1 MCGIVGFLDPAVNSE
16 STQVIQSMMDSI
28 KHRGPDDQNHYVK
41 PEHGLA
47 FGHVRLSIIDIS
59 NGAQPMFSPDGR
71 YVMIYNGEVYNF
83 LELRQLL
90 HQKGH
95 KLKTY
100 SDTEVILHMYME
112 FGKDMLNQ
120 LNGMFSFAIYDH
132 EERTTFIA
140 RDHFGVKP
148 FYYYQ
153 KDNFFAFGSEIK
165 ALLKHPKI
173 QARRND
179 KNLHEYLTFQMILG
193 NESLFD
199 NIHKLEPAHYMVVK
213 DGKIIENKEYWKPEY
228 NIDENKTEE
237 EFADELL
244 LLLQNSL
251 SIQIRSDVPLGAYLS
266 GGIDSSLVSVL
277 ASKFYFGQLK
287 TFTGGFKLSQDYDET
302 RYAKIVSDSI
312 NSHHFE
318 IFPEAHDFTDTFEKL
333 VYHMDEPGAGPGLFP
348 QFMVSKLAAE
358 QVKVV
363 LGGQGGDEIFGGYAR
378 YAVAYL
384 EQCLKGA
391 IFESQE
397 EGSHVVTLNSI
408 IENLPMLKQYLPMMK
423 NQFAGGMFDAMDKRY
438 YRLIDRS
445 PNLHKMYDG
454 DFLNQ
459 RNEENIAGKFEKIFN
474 DVETSSYFNKMTYYD
489 MKTLLPSLLQVED
502 RVSMAVSLESRVPI
516 LDRRIVELAASMPPT
531 MKFAGGRTKH
541 MLIESVKNVLPK
553 EIINRKD
560 KMGFPTPL
568 NEWIAGPIKE
578 YVLDILH
585 SQAARERGM
594 YKLDDIEKSL
604 HGSPKFSRDLWGMLN
619 VELWHRTFIDN

>member
-1 MCGIVGFLDPAVNSE
+1 MCGIVGFLDSEINNE
-16 STQVIQSMMDSI
+16 STGVIKSMMNSI
-28 KHRGPDDQNHYVK
+28 KHRGPDDQNHYVN
-41 PEHGLA
+41 PEHSLA

-71 YVMIYNGEVYNF
+71 YVIIYNGEVYNY
-83 LELRQLL
+83 LELRQQL

-95 KLKTY
+95 QLKTH

-132 EERTTFIA
+132 QEKTTFIA
-140 RDHFGVKP
+140 RDHFGIKP

-153 KDNFFAFGSEIK
+153 NNNLFAFASEIK

-173 QARRND
+173 QAKRND
-179 KNLHEYLTFQMILG
+179 ANLHEYLTFQMILG
-193 NESLFD
+193 NESLFE
-199 NIHKLEPAHYMVVK
+199 NIYKLEPAHYMIVQE
-213 DGKIIENKEYWKPEY
+213 GKILANEEYWKPDY
-228 NIDENKTEE
+228 TIDENKTEE

-287 TFTGGFKLSQDYDET
+287 TFTGGFKLSPDYDESH
-302 RYAKIVSDSI
+302 YAKIVSDSI
-312 NSHHFE
+312 NSNHFE
-318 IFPEAHDFTDTFEKL
+318 IFPTATDFTDTFEKL
-333 VYHMDEPGAGPGLFP
+333 IYHMDEPGAGPGLFP
-348 QFMVSKLAAE
+348 QYMVSKLAAQE
-358 QVKVV
+358 IKVV

-391 IFESQE
+391 IFETQE
-397 EGSHVVTLNSI
+397 EGSHVVTLHSI
-408 IENLPMLKQYLPMMK
+408 IENLPMLKQYFPMMR
-423 NQFAGGMFDAMDKRY
+423 NQFAGGLFEAMDKRY

-445 PNLHKMYDG
+445 PSLHKMYDHQ
-454 DFLNQ
+454 FLAS
-459 RNEENIAGKFEKIFN
+459 RDEEGIAGKFEKIFN
-474 DVETSSYFNKMTYYD
+474 NAQTQSYFNKMTYYD

-516 LDRRIVELAASMPPT
+516 LDRRIVELASSMPPT
-531 MKFAGGRTKH
+531 MKFAGGKTKH

-585 SQAARERGM
+585 SQAARERGI
-594 YKLDDIEKSL
+594 YKLKDIEKSIQN
-604 HGSPKFSRDLWGMLN
+604 SPKFSRDLWGMLN